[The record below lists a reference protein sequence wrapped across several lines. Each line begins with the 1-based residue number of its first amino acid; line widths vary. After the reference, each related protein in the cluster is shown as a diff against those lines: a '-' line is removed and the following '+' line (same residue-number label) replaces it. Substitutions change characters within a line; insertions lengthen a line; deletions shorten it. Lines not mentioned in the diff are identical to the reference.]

1 MGSINDPGTA
11 RRELHHERRG
21 DSARSR
27 ADRKSPSPIRFSP
40 PGFARL

>member
-11 RRELHHERRG
+11 RRELDRERRG
-21 DSARSR
+21 DSTRPR

-40 PGFARL
+40 PGFARV